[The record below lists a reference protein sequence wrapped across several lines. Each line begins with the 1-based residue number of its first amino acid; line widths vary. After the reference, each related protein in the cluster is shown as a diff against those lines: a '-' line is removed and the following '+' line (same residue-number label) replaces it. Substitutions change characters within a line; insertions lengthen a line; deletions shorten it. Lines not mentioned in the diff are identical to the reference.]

1 MMRYI
6 SVRRDSH
13 TYTIQV
19 CRDGLTAFMQLTAED
34 TADLIGKTHAASA
47 DRKQEMLGADIGV
60 PEIPEDDMPF

>member
-1 MMRYI
+1 MRYI
-6 SVRRDSH
+6 SVRRDGG